1 MYNKAAY
8 INLTESIMDH
18 VYADR
23 KDVVFNGV
31 VLDMVS
37 GLEIAGSDDG
47 IEFLI
52 TDIESG
58 DEYGV
63 VCANMTAAQMQ
74 TCIDA
79 ANEMYATYTADLLV
93 SAQDKAAAE
102 YNFWF

>member
-37 GLEIAGSDDG
+37 GLEIGGTDDG
-47 IEFLI
+47 IEYLI
-52 TDIESG
+52 SCIESG

-63 VCANMTAAQMQ
+63 IRTDMTAAQMQ
-74 TCIDA
+74 MCVDA
-79 ANEMYATYTADLLV
+79 SNEMYAEHVASLAV
-93 SAQDKAAAE
+93 
-102 YNFWF
+102 